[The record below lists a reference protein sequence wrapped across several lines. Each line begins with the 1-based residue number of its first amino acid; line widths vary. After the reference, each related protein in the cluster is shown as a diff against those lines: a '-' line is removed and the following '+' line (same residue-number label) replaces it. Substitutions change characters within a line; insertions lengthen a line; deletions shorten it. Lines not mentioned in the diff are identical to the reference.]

1 MADYYCSILSG
12 GECQLKTQ
20 VPHSKHWVSTRDSLQ
35 ILSTVFSGDLA
46 RGRAITEFEES
57 LEEHLRLDNNARVL
71 VTNSGYSSLEIAL
84 HLHRVALGRSGKVL
98 VPDITWTATISAIE
112 RVGFEPLIVDVS
124 ESGPFLSAGDLQKF
138 IEPEVVGI
146 VFVHFAG
153 TTSGFREVSEIAKK
167 HNLFLVEDA
176 AHAFGANYKG
186 TNRQVGS
193 GLDRESANLTAFSFH
208 PAKTIT
214 TGEGGALVVPGE
226 QFEIAMQLRNTGV
239 TRFSSFEYQ
248 AHFSSGNFHMDGM
261 SAALGGSQLKR
272 VSEMISRRRERWEIY
287 RSGLEKISTVRLYEL
302 DPYSS
307 FNLAV
312 LMVPSS
318 LRNQIRHHLLDAGY
332 KTGLHYP
339 PLSMLSAFKV
349 YSAGALV
356 NSIAYSESAITLPLF
371 PTLPKIEIKNIVRKV
386 GEICA

>member
-1 MADYYCSILSG
+1 M
-12 GECQLKTQ
+12 
-20 VPHSKHWVSTRDSLQ
+20 
-35 ILSTVFSGDLA
+35 STVISGNLA
-46 RGRAITEFEES
+46 RGSAITEFEES
-57 LEEHLRLDNNARVL
+57 LGEHLGLENNARVL

-84 HLHRVALGRSGKVL
+84 HLHRVALGKSGKVI

-124 ESGPFLSAGDLQKF
+124 ESGPFLSPSGIQKF
-138 IEPEVVGI
+138 IDPEVVGI

-153 TTSGFREVSEIAKK
+153 TTNGFREVSEIAKN

-176 AHAFGANYKG
+176 AHAFGANYID
-186 TNRQVGS
+186 TNRRVGS
-193 GLDRESANLTAFSFH
+193 GLDRASANLTAFSFH

-214 TGEGGALVVPGE
+214 TGEGGALVVPEE

-239 TRFSSFEYQ
+239 IRFSGFDYQ

-261 SAALGGSQLKR
+261 SAALGRAQLKR
-272 VSEMISRRRERWEIY
+272 VSEIINRRRERWEIY
-287 RSGLEKISTVRLYEL
+287 CSGLKKISNVRLYDL
-302 DPYSS
+302 DSSSS

-318 LRNQIRHHLLDAGY
+318 LRNQVRHHLLDAGY
-332 KTGLHYP
+332 MTGLHYP
-339 PLSMLSAFKV
+339 PISFLSAFKV
-349 YSAGALV
+349 YSSRAMV
-356 NSIAYSESAITLPLF
+356 NSIAYSNSAITLPLY
-371 PTLPKIEIKNIVRKV
+371 PTLPKSEIKKIVIKI